1 MPQNILSVY
10 LSHAHSLHRLD
21 QDYALSASSL
31 SFGWNLRMIA
41 STPKYGAIDPA
52 LALIEENLVDRTR
65 TVSRHTPCRGHRNR
79 RLMRS
84 LPLLPV
90 GWAWTVSSVAP
101 ANKGS
106 GLNSNT
112 LKSVSLMTPGPDHR
126 NLTSRAK
133 FPSGHLD
140 CLVRRPHGRAKGV

>member
-65 TVSRHTPCRGHRNR
+65 TGGLGRCLQW
-79 RLMRS
+79 RLRIRDR
-84 LPLLPV
+84 V
-90 GWAWTVSSVAP
+90 
-101 ANKGS
+101 
-106 GLNSNT
+106 
-112 LKSVSLMTPGPDHR
+112 
-126 NLTSRAK
+126 
-133 FPSGHLD
+133 
-140 CLVRRPHGRAKGV
+140 